1 MEVIGKLE
9 ENTAS
14 IDLGKTS
21 IWTAMRMALPLVVT
35 SFIFCLIG
43 IVDMAV
49 AGWQGAAAQAA
60 VGVADQSIFATMLIG
75 TGLAAATGCFVSQ
88 AMGAD
93 QKYVA
98 RRYALDGL
106 VLAAIFGTLSV
117 TICYCAAD
125 SVMRISGC
133 AQSVRQVGLPYLQ
146 ICAFG
151 NLPFMVV
158 LVQAAILRAIG
169 KTCDCLRMWTL
180 IGLISIGG
188 GVFLYLLE
196 ASPWHHSL
204 TALAVSWNL
213 GALVGMALTAFLLA
227 SEFADSK
234 SSCTQLPAVT
244 ERIKAISRVGIPVL
258 LSEACY
264 IASLFSIYALLGKL
278 PGSENMQA
286 AYSVT
291 LKIEETF
298 GILPLVAMSSVSATL
313 VGHHIG
319 AGLFKRAQ
327 ILGWQFAFVCA
338 GLMLI
343 GGALLQGLTPQL
355 AKLFSESEAVVSCV
369 GVGTAGATISMPL
382 IAFAF
387 ILFASLEGAGKTS
400 LPLVAQFAGYI
411 LCRLPLA
418 YLFTVTFEMGFLG
431 IWLAIFISRVAL
443 TIMAALIFHRVD
455 LKPKS
460 NSTLEIKRI

>member
-9 ENTAS
+9 ENAAY
-14 IDLGKTS
+14 IELGNTS
-21 IWTAMRMALPLVVT
+21 IWKALRMALPLLGT

-43 IVDMAV
+43 VVDMAV

-88 AMGAD
+88 AMGAN
-93 QKYVA
+93 QTGIA
-98 RRYALDGL
+98 RRYAMDGL
-106 VLAAIFGTLSV
+106 ALAAIFGTLSA
-117 TICYCAAD
+117 TICYFAAD
-125 SVMRISGC
+125 AVMQFSGC
-133 AQSVRQVGLPYLQ
+133 TQSVRETGVPYLKV
-146 ICAFG
+146 CAFG
-151 NLPFMVV
+151 NLPFMIV

-169 KTCDCLRMWTL
+169 KTNDCLRMWTL
-180 IGLISIGG
+180 IGLISIAG
-188 GVFLYLLE
+188 GVLLYLIE

-213 GALVGMALTAFLLA
+213 GALVGMALTLFLLV

-234 SSCTQLPAVT
+234 SSCSQFPPAT
-244 ERIKAISRVGIPVL
+244 ERIKAFCRVGIPVL

-278 PGSENMQA
+278 PGSENTQA

-319 AGLFKRAQ
+319 AGLFKRARV
-327 ILGWQFAFVCA
+327 LGWQFAFVCT
-338 GLMLI
+338 GIMLI
-343 GGALLQGLTPQL
+343 GGALVQGLTPQL
-355 AKLFSESEAVVSCV
+355 AKLFSDSEAVVSCV
-369 GVGTAGATISMPL
+369 RVGTAGATISMPL

-387 ILFASLEGAGKTS
+387 ILFASLEGAGRTA

-418 YLFTVTFEMGFLG
+418 YLFTVTFEMGFFG
-431 IWLAIFISRVAL
+431 IWLAIFISRIAL
-443 TIMAALIFHRVD
+443 AIMAAIIFRSVD
-455 LKPKS
+455 LKPVAIS
-460 NSTLEIKRI
+460 MS